1 MRRAGWPT
9 PFEKGVTHSRIV
21 EKRFG
26 RDIGKQDETLQIKE
40 RASKMWRRRIK
51 KD

>member
-1 MRRAGWPT
+1 MANAVPERGDW
-9 PFEKGVTHSRIV
+9 RIV

-26 RDIGKQDETLQIKE
+26 RDIGKQDETLQIEE
-40 RASKMWRRRIK
+40 RASKMWKRRIK